1 MIKKTRIILEM
12 IKFEHTIFALPFAF
26 MSAILAARGLPS
38 WHDIFWITVAMVGA
52 RSAAMGFNRWA
63 DHTFDAAN
71 PRTKE
76 RALPLGLVTPA
87 QVLVFTAVSSVM
99 LMFAALMLNPLSFY
113 LSPVA
118 LVIVFFYSYTKRF
131 TFLSHAFLGLALSIA
146 PIGAWIAITGE
157 LDAPALVLGAAVL
170 FWLVGF
176 DILYSLQDI
185 DFDKEAGLHS
195 VPKRFGV
202 RSSLYISRASHA
214 VTITAL
220 FSLPFLLPLGFF
232 YFVGIFAA
240 LGLILY
246 EHSLV
251 KEGDLSML
259 NVAFFNMNGYI
270 SVTVFV
276 FTLLDALV

>member
-1 MIKKTRIILEM
+1 
-12 IKFEHTIFALPFAF
+12 
-26 MSAILAARGLPS
+26 
-38 WHDIFWITVAMVGA
+38 
-52 RSAAMGFNRWA
+52 
-63 DHTFDAAN
+63 
-71 PRTKE
+71 
-76 RALPLGLVTPA
+76 
-87 QVLVFTAVSSVM
+87 
-99 LMFAALMLNPLSFY
+99 
-113 LSPVA
+113 
-118 LVIVFFYSYTKRF
+118 
-131 TFLSHAFLGLALSIA
+131 
-146 PIGAWIAITGE
+146 
-157 LDAPALVLGAAVL
+157 
-170 FWLVGF
+170 
-176 DILYSLQDI
+176 
-185 DFDKEAGLHS
+185 
-195 VPKRFGV
+195 
-202 RSSLYISRASHA
+202 